1 MTTANSVEESLFPI
15 IPAVGRG
22 IILLLSA
29 VLELFLVAIL
39 SETTFLFLTAVVL
52 AVTIALAAEASVEV
66 IVGSG
71 CARLLPTFLFVGTD
85 FFFAAVALVED
96 FLDAI
101 FLAIEPSLEAAAP
114 RRGQRR
120 GGVIK
125 TVGCGG
131 GDDDNN

>member
-1 MTTANSVEESLFPI
+1 MMANSVEESLFPI
-15 IPAVGRG
+15 IPTVGRG
-22 IILLLSA
+22 IILLLLA
-29 VLELFLVAIL
+29 VLELFSVAIL

-52 AVTIALAAEASVEV
+52 AVTIVLAAEASVEV
-66 IVGSG
+66 IVGSS
-71 CARLLPTFLFVGTD
+71 CARLLPIFLFVGTD